1 MAAVLR
7 KSAMQAG
14 SGIYCGVRAT
24 AAWGRKQVTA
34 GTVNSAPIESGLR
47 KIAGPV

>member
-7 KSAMQAG
+7 EFAMHAG
-14 SGIYCGVRAT
+14 SGIYCGVLAT
-24 AAWGRKQVTA
+24 AAWGGKQVAA